1 MIIWP
6 INFCKE
12 VKPKFLLKPI
22 FIKSSKK
29 PSNPKPTKTNV
40 NNQNSTFKIS
50 SVLNKLDNTLI
61 IRAGVNRKNVKKTVD
76 LSNTQMNLMKKGK
89 FTDSDINI
97 AKEYFQTALDSVVE
111 SEASMIENY
120 FMMDLMG
127 LDDIDVRRRKMN
139 EVSKS
144 DIIKVAKK
152 IKMDTVFCIEG
163 VNKWLK

>member
-1 MIIWP
+1 
-6 INFCKE
+6 
-12 VKPKFLLKPI
+12 
-22 FIKSSKK
+22 
-29 PSNPKPTKTNV
+29 
-40 NNQNSTFKIS
+40 
-50 SVLNKLDNTLI
+50 
-61 IRAGVNRKNVKKTVD
+61 
-76 LSNTQMNLMKKGK
+76 MNLMKKGK

-139 EVSKS
+139 EVSKA

-163 VNKWLK
+163 VNK